1 MGKNKQTIQ
10 LHTESIKGL
19 LGNLQLEYGYVS
31 DDNIFKILNIED
43 KEIFHSRFLKYLI
56 SGNWD
61 SFIGFL
67 KYKQILDENA
77 DENKDENKNEN
88 QLLSSQCEFF
98 CPALQDCPESKNG
111 RIDLYFEDRNHIV
124 AIEVKWHAGE
134 QPMQL
139 LRYHQYLNKLRGQTP
154 HTLIFLTPTK
164 RTAQKISCNNICDK
178 KCSLTKSDY
187 KLLSFQDLNKWLSKN
202 LTGADPT
209 GLISQYSEILMRET
223 KNMSN
228 ADTIL
233 ESIKDK
239 NKFAVACA
247 FADSMGE
254 VKQKI
259 RDAFFNAI
267 DDQLI
272 IHGYMLSDPTKG
284 KSYEI
289 KPKDSAGSLNCSGS
303 LNCYIAYYTN
313 LYCQKGDKWWY
324 IKPKWF
330 EKEVKRASESDT
342 EKGTSA
348 ENKIDIAGLSGE
360 NNSVVKWYFMKEDNK
375 DKASM
380 IEQVTKNILKQLG
393 LEFGLE

>member
-10 LHTESIKGL
+10 LHTESIIGL

-31 DDNIFKILNIED
+31 DDNVFKILNIED

-56 SGNWD
+56 SRNWD
-61 SFIGFL
+61 SFISFL
-67 KYKQILDENA
+67 KSQQILD
-77 DENKDENKNEN
+77 KDENVGR
-88 QLLSSQCEFF
+88 LLSSQCEFF

-111 RIDLYFEDRNHIV
+111 RIDLYFEAQNHIV

-134 QPMQL
+134 QPIQL

-164 RTAQKISCNNICDK
+164 RTAQKISCNKCEK

-202 LTGADPT
+202 LTGADSI

-223 KNMSN
+223 KNMCN
-228 ADTIL
+228 ADKIL
-233 ESIKDK
+233 TSIDDEG
-239 NKFAVACA
+239 KFAVACA
-247 FADSMGE
+247 FTDSMGE

-267 DDQLI
+267 GYQLK

-284 KSYEI
+284 KNYEI
-289 KPKDSAGSLNCSGS
+289 KPKDSAGGLE
-303 LNCYIAYYTN
+303 CYIAYDTN

-324 IKPKWF
+324 ITPTWF
-330 EKEVKRASESDT
+330 TEGVKRASKSDT
-342 EKGTSA
+342 AKGTNA
-348 ENKIDIAGLSGE
+348 ENKIDIAELSGE
-360 NNSVVKWYFMKEDNK
+360 NNPVVKWYFIKQDNK
-375 DKASM
+375 DKTSM
-380 IEQVTKNILKQLG
+380 IKQVTENILMQLE
-393 LEFGLE
+393 LESHAT

>member
-98 CPALQDCPESKNG
+98 CPALQECPESKNG
-111 RIDLYFEDRNHIV
+111 RIDLYFEARNHIV

-134 QPMQL
+134 QPIQL

-164 RTAQKISCNNICDK
+164 RTAQKISCNKCDK
-178 KCSLTKSDY
+178 KCSLDESDY
-187 KLLSFQDLNKWLSKN
+187 KLLSFQDLNDWLSEN
-202 LTGADPT
+202 LTDVDST

-223 KNMSN
+223 KDMCN
-228 ADTIL
+228 ADKIL
-233 ESIKDK
+233 TSVDDEG
-239 NKFAVACA
+239 KFAVACA
-247 FADSMGE
+247 IADSMGE

-259 RDAFFNAI
+259 RVAFFNAI
-267 DDQLI
+267 KNQLKNSCYI
-272 IHGYMLSDPTKG
+272 LSGPTKG
-284 KSYEI
+284 KIYEI
-289 KPKDSAGSLNCSGS
+289 TKDSAGSLNY
-303 LNCYIAYYTN
+303 YIAYDTN
-313 LYCQKGDKWWY
+313 LYCQKGDNWWY
-324 IKPKWF
+324 IKPDWF
-330 EKEVKRASESDT
+330 TTNEFYASPTSDT
-342 EKGTSA
+342 EKGTKA

-380 IEQVTKNILKQLG
+380 IEQVTKNILKQLE
-393 LEFGLE
+393 L

>member
-10 LHTESIKGL
+10 LHTESIIGL
-19 LGNLQLEYGYVS
+19 LGSLPQDKLQSGYVS

-61 SFIGFL
+61 SFISFL
-67 KYKQILDENA
+67 KSQQILD
-77 DENKDENKNEN
+77 KDENVGR
-88 QLLSSQCEFF
+88 LLSSQCEFF

-111 RIDLYFEDRNHIV
+111 RIDLYFEAQNHIV

-134 QPMQL
+134 QPIQL

-267 DDQLI
+267 DYQLK

-375 DKASM
+375 DKTSM
-380 IEQVTKNILKQLG
+380 IEQVTKNILEQLELG
-393 LEFGLE
+393 WKHTKHL

>member
-19 LGNLQLEYGYVS
+19 LDNLQLEYGYVS

-77 DENKDENKNEN
+77 DENKNEN

-98 CPALQDCPESKNG
+98 CPALQECPESKNG
-111 RIDLYFEDRNHIV
+111 RIDLYFEARNHIV

-134 QPMQL
+134 QPIQL

-164 RTAQKISCNNICDK
+164 RTAQKISCNKCKK

-187 KLLSFQDLNKWLSKN
+187 KLLSFQDLNDWLSKN

-259 RDAFFNAI
+259 RVAFFNAI
-267 DDQLI
+267 DAQFKTG
-272 IHGYMLSDPTKG
+272 GYKLDPTKG
-284 KSYEI
+284 KSYKI
-289 KPKDSAGSLNCSGS
+289 KPKDSAGSLNY
-303 LNCYIAYYTN
+303 YIAYDTN
-313 LYCQKGDKWWY
+313 LYCQKGDNWWY
-324 IKPKWF
+324 IKPDWF
-330 EKEVKRASESDT
+330 EKEVKRAPESDT
-342 EKGTSA
+342 VKGTSA
-348 ENKIDIAGLSGE
+348 ENKIDIAGLYGE

-380 IEQVTKNILKQLG
+380 IEQVTKNILNQLG

>member
-19 LGNLQLEYGYVS
+19 LDNLQLEYGYVS

-164 RTAQKISCNNICDK
+164 RTAQKISCNKCDEN
-178 KCSLTKSDY
+178 CSLTKSDY
-187 KLLSFQDLNKWLSKN
+187 KLLSFQDLNDWLSKN
-202 LTGADPT
+202 LTGEDPT

-259 RDAFFNAI
+259 RVAFFNAI
-267 DDQLI
+267 KNQLKNSCYI
-272 IHGYMLSDPTKG
+272 LSGPTKG
-284 KSYEI
+284 KIYEI
-289 KPKDSAGSLNCSGS
+289 ITPKDSAGSLNY
-303 LNCYIAYYTN
+303 YIAYDTN
-313 LYCQKGDKWWY
+313 LYCQKGDNWWY
-324 IKPKWF
+324 IKPDWF
-330 EKEVKRASESDT
+330 TTNEFDASPTSDT
-342 EKGTSA
+342 EKGTA
-348 ENKIDIAGLSGE
+348 PKDKIDIAGLSGE

>member
-10 LHTESIKGL
+10 LNTESIKGL

-61 SFIGFL
+61 SFISFL
-67 KYKQILDENA
+67 KSQQILD
-77 DENKDENKNEN
+77 KDENVGR
-88 QLLSSQCEFF
+88 LLSSQCEFF
-98 CPALQDCPESKNG
+98 CPALQECSESKNG
-111 RIDLYFEDRNHIV
+111 RIDLYFEAQNHVV

-134 QPMQL
+134 QPIQL

-164 RTAQKISCNNICDK
+164 RKAQKISCNKCKK

-187 KLLSFQDLNKWLSKN
+187 KLLSFRELNEWLLEN
-202 LTGADPT
+202 LKGADSI

-223 KNMSN
+223 KNMCN
-228 ADTIL
+228 ADKIL
-233 ESIKDK
+233 TSIDDEG
-239 NKFAVACA
+239 KFAVACA

-267 DDQLI
+267 DDQLK
-272 IHGYMLSDPTKG
+272 IHDYMLSDPTKG

-303 LNCYIAYYTN
+303 LNYYIAYDTN

-375 DKASM
+375 DKTSM
-380 IEQVTKNILKQLG
+380 IEQVTENILEQLELG
-393 LEFGLE
+393 MKHTKHL

>member
-1 MGKNKQTIQ
+1 MGNNNQTDDSQQKIQ
-10 LHTESIKGL
+10 NL
-19 LGNLQLEYGYVS
+19 LNCLQNIGLEYGSVS
-31 DDNIFKILNIED
+31 DDNIFQILNIED

-56 SGNWD
+56 SRNWD
-61 SFIGFL
+61 SFISFL
-67 KYKQILDENA
+67 KSQQILD
-77 DENKDENKNEN
+77 KDENVGR
-88 QLLSSQCEFF
+88 LLSSQCEFF

-111 RIDLYFEDRNHIV
+111 RIDLYFEAQNHVV

-134 QPMQL
+134 QPIQL
-139 LRYHQYLNKLRGQTP
+139 LRYHRYLDNLKGPIT

-164 RTAQKISCNNICDK
+164 WKAQKISCNNICDK
-178 KCSLTKSDY
+178 KCSLTESNY
-187 KLLSFQDLNKWLSKN
+187 KLLSFRELNEWLLEN
-202 LTGADPT
+202 LKGADPT

-223 KNMSN
+223 KNMCN
-228 ADTIL
+228 ADKIL
-233 ESIKDK
+233 TSIDDEG
-239 NKFAVACA
+239 KFAVACA

-267 DDQLI
+267 DDQLK

-284 KSYEI
+284 KNYEI
-289 KPKDSAGSLNCSGS
+289 KPKDSEGS

-375 DKASM
+375 DKTSM
-380 IEQVTKNILKQLG
+380 IEQVTKNILEQLELG
-393 LEFGLE
+393 

>member
-31 DDNIFKILNIED
+31 DDNVFKILNIED

-56 SGNWD
+56 SRNWD
-61 SFIGFL
+61 SFISFL
-67 KYKQILDENA
+67 KSQQILD
-77 DENKDENKNEN
+77 KDENVGR
-88 QLLSSQCEFF
+88 LLSSQCEFF

-111 RIDLYFEDRNHIV
+111 RIDLYFEAQNHVV

-134 QPMQL
+134 QPIQL

-164 RTAQKISCNNICDK
+164 RTAQKISCNKCKK

-209 GLISQYSEILMRET
+209 GLISQYREILMRET

-267 DDQLI
+267 DDQLK

-289 KPKDSAGSLNCSGS
+289 KPKDSAGSLNC
-303 LNCYIAYYTN
+303 LAYDTN

-375 DKASM
+375 DKTSM
-380 IEQVTKNILKQLG
+380 IEQVTENILEQLELG
-393 LEFGLE
+393 

>member
-19 LGNLQLEYGYVS
+19 LDNLQLEYGYVS

-164 RTAQKISCNNICDK
+164 RTAQKISCNKCDEN
-178 KCSLTKSDY
+178 CSLTKSDY
-187 KLLSFQDLNKWLSKN
+187 KLLSFQDLNDWLSKN

-259 RDAFFNAI
+259 RVAFFNAI
-267 DDQLI
+267 KNQLKNSCYI
-272 IHGYMLSDPTKG
+272 LSGPTKG
-284 KSYEI
+284 KIYEI
-289 KPKDSAGSLNCSGS
+289 ITPKDSAGSLNY
-303 LNCYIAYYTN
+303 YIAYDTN
-313 LYCQKGDKWWY
+313 LYCQKGDNWWY
-324 IKPKWF
+324 IKPDWF
-330 EKEVKRASESDT
+330 TTNEFDASPTSDT
-342 EKGTSA
+342 EKGTA
-348 ENKIDIAGLSGE
+348 PKDKIDIAGLSGE

>member
-10 LHTESIKGL
+10 LHTESIIGL
-19 LGNLQLEYGYVS
+19 LGSLPQDKLQYGYVS
-31 DDNIFKILNIED
+31 DDNVFKILNIED

-67 KYKQILDENA
+67 KSQRILDK
-77 DENKDENKNEN
+77 NKKTGL
-88 QLLSSQCEFF
+88 LLSSQCEFF
-98 CPALQDCPESKNG
+98 CPALQECRESKNG
-111 RIDLYFEDRNHIV
+111 RIDLYFEAQNHIV

-134 QPMQL
+134 QPIQL

-164 RTAQKISCNNICDK
+164 RTAQKISCNKCEK

-209 GLISQYSEILMRET
+209 GLISQYREILMRET

-267 DDQLI
+267 DDQLK

-284 KSYEI
+284 KNYKI
-289 KPKDSAGSLNCSGS
+289 KPKDSEGS

-375 DKASM
+375 DKTSM
-380 IEQVTKNILKQLG
+380 IEQVTENILEQLELG
-393 LEFGLE
+393 